1 MLNRKLVETCESKTD
16 TVEHFLQGLD
26 QSQWL
31 KHVKAVLEAS
41 VFISEVNI
49 TNTQRFENQMLPDIK
64 TQLKVPKAPEFADS

>member
-1 MLNRKLVETCESKTD
+1 MFVSSKLVETCESKTD

-41 VFISEVNI
+41 VFISEVI
-49 TNTQRFENQMLPDIK
+49 
-64 TQLKVPKAPEFADS
+64 V

>member
-1 MLNRKLVETCESKTD
+1 MLIRKLVETCESKTD

-49 TNTQRFENQMLPDIK
+49 TK
-64 TQLKVPKAPEFADS
+64 TQTEPLEVRESDVALL

>member
-1 MLNRKLVETCESKTD
+1 MFSKLVETCESKTD

-41 VFISEVNI
+41 VFISEV
-49 TNTQRFENQMLPDIK
+49 T
-64 TQLKVPKAPEFADS
+64 SY

>member
-1 MLNRKLVETCESKTD
+1 METCESKTD

-41 VFISEVNI
+41 VFISEVMTDCCI
-49 TNTQRFENQMLPDIK
+49 TERTDLTPLAAVHDERGECGGSLF
-64 TQLKVPKAPEFADS
+64 

>member
-1 MLNRKLVETCESKTD
+1 METCESKTD

-49 TNTQRFENQMLPDIK
+49 TK
-64 TQLKVPKAPEFADS
+64 TQTEPLQVRESDISMDPNQ

>member
-1 MLNRKLVETCESKTD
+1 METCESKTD

-49 TNTQRFENQMLPDIK
+49 TKTQTEPLQVRESDIK
-64 TQLKVPKAPEFADS
+64 

>member
-1 MLNRKLVETCESKTD
+1 MFVSSKLVETCESKTD

-41 VFISEVNI
+41 VFISEVI
-49 TNTQRFENQMLPDIK
+49 VLLRVEHFHWAGSLQTQIFMC
-64 TQLKVPKAPEFADS
+64 

>member
-1 MLNRKLVETCESKTD
+1 METCESKTD

-49 TNTQRFENQMLPDIK
+49 TNTQTEPLQVRESDVK
-64 TQLKVPKAPEFADS
+64 